1 MEDWISDALTTT
13 TTTNIYG
20 VILLW
25 LALDKH
31 WFRYMQEL
39 MNSFPDC
46 CGLCEKH
53 WRLNASLESIIENL
67 ERCERQ
73 GHRFCLTPEDIRFIG
88 LNSDAHMRFDADDT
102 QQTTASGSVS
112 LMTAAG
118 SESLPVNENL
128 ESCERQG
135 HRVCLTPEDIRF
147 VGCNSDAHMTFD
159 ADDTQQTTASGSV
172 SLPTAAG
179 DQSARSSEACKRPAW
194 ADITDA
200 AESPEE
206 KKQRKVG
213 FVEGSPD
220 SSSSEA
226 PEDAYDVLVLQC
238 DLRNKVLLRHGTQR
252 VTAREDST
260 CLLWANSKRQKFRLQ
275 EEDDIS
281 ALVNGMEFLLLNNED
296 LQSEMNRLDM
306 TISESNLYPTPC
318 QKEASALHRLQFYL
332 FLHMWSV
339 LKRDYSFF
347 VSSKL
352 LRLATLP
359 LQAEF
364 NYDAWTIISRYCYLL
379 WLHRTDGPDVW
390 SQSMMTLLLP
400 DSEEWDMWWKR
411 EQLSAQEISQIAFN
425 SEEYGI
431 MIEDPLNDSDGKKI
445 KEELVVLSRCIKLA
459 DLPLGPE
466 LPREHS
472 WYQHDVY
479 VGADESLPT
488 PRAVPVFRCSAGV
501 AEDVAWG
508 NKDGKPQEMKRE
520 NVIHETHCFLEV
532 DVPVPARMT
541 LRDVVGTRDW
551 EQSFRDVSMPLP
563 YWSFSAQNAC
573 GSSARA
579 NEDLPP
585 STSLATQIHLQA
597 LGAEIMATLRPDNVM
612 HPHLR
617 CHVEFILG
625 MFAAAHLERRD
636 DDEVF
641 LHEFLAG
648 CGIRVKE
655 VALTDDPGWID
666 EAYKQRHNDEGSVV
680 RPMCHTIWGEKTRP
694 LGYRVGDDPE
704 DVWYYLVHDCCPFHE
719 CTNHKTM
726 LGFGTLCN
734 YWHGFNKKH
743 GKICTLAANR
753 TLQYAQIGNKGRTTR
768 GARGVDQYFKTF
780 LERIGMIAPPGT
792 NTEGTDERVCLVGLP
807 RWLPQFYGQD
817 HGPPGQDLVPFHA
830 RSQQR
835 HFVQE
840 DREECLTLVTHA
852 TNLFDEMIKLL

>member
-1 MEDWISDALTTT
+1 MICVCSAGKHRSVFLSRMLHHINRIVFHLMRLRTRHDLQWICAAERRVLQEQKSTHGAGARQRTRQQPLVLHRIKALFFFNQPRLEHVVSLNLTDQLFNCTAKDYFHSNASYVVGTRKFLGAARINGAYPVEDWISDALT

-46 CGLCEKH
+46 CSLCEKR
-53 WRLNASLESIIENL
+53 WRLNTSLESIIEDL

-88 LNSDAHMRFDADDT
+88 CNSDAHMRFDADDT

-147 VGCNSDAHMTFD
+147 IGCNSDAHMTFD
-159 ADDTQQTTASGSV
+159 ADDTQQTTASGSVSLVTAAGSESLPVKSRKVSGSV

-200 AESPEE
+200 AESPEG
-206 KKQRKVG
+206 KNQRKVG
-213 FVEGSPD
+213 FVEESPD

-296 LQSEMNRLDM
+296 LQSEMKRLDM

-318 QKEASALHRLQFYL
+318 QKESSALHRLQFYL

-411 EQLSAQEISQIAFN
+411 EQL
-425 SEEYGI
+425 
-431 MIEDPLNDSDGKKI
+431 
-445 KEELVVLSRCIKLA
+445 
-459 DLPLGPE
+459 
-466 LPREHS
+466 
-472 WYQHDVY
+472 
-479 VGADESLPT
+479 
-488 PRAVPVFRCSAGV
+488 
-501 AEDVAWG
+501 
-508 NKDGKPQEMKRE
+508 
-520 NVIHETHCFLEV
+520 
-532 DVPVPARMT
+532 
-541 LRDVVGTRDW
+541 
-551 EQSFRDVSMPLP
+551 
-563 YWSFSAQNAC
+563 
-573 GSSARA
+573 
-579 NEDLPP
+579 
-585 STSLATQIHLQA
+585 
-597 LGAEIMATLRPDNVM
+597 
-612 HPHLR
+612 
-617 CHVEFILG
+617 
-625 MFAAAHLERRD
+625 
-636 DDEVF
+636 
-641 LHEFLAG
+641 
-648 CGIRVKE
+648 
-655 VALTDDPGWID
+655 
-666 EAYKQRHNDEGSVV
+666 
-680 RPMCHTIWGEKTRP
+680 
-694 LGYRVGDDPE
+694 
-704 DVWYYLVHDCCPFHE
+704 
-719 CTNHKTM
+719 
-726 LGFGTLCN
+726 
-734 YWHGFNKKH
+734 
-743 GKICTLAANR
+743 
-753 TLQYAQIGNKGRTTR
+753 
-768 GARGVDQYFKTF
+768 
-780 LERIGMIAPPGT
+780 
-792 NTEGTDERVCLVGLP
+792 
-807 RWLPQFYGQD
+807 
-817 HGPPGQDLVPFHA
+817 
-830 RSQQR
+830 
-835 HFVQE
+835 
-840 DREECLTLVTHA
+840 
-852 TNLFDEMIKLL
+852 